1 MDPKFA
7 LLDTKWN
14 EYWIGGYQVVKKWL
28 SYRPLNLLGRALTVE
43 ESRHVTNMIRCLA
56 MIVLL
61 TDELNANYLA
71 CRGYE

>member
-28 SYRPLNLLGRALTVE
+28 SYRPLNLLGRALTASLRRAVKREAE
-43 ESRHVTNMIRCLA
+43 E
-56 MIVLL
+56 
-61 TDELNANYLA
+61 DW
-71 CRGYE
+71 GK